1 VPISKVL
8 VDKGFLKL
16 RTSSN
21 HRNPKR
27 HKGFMD
33 FVHRQLFPTV
43 MGVTF
48 LSEKNFK
55 KFWNFPKNR
64 LSELL

>member
-1 VPISKVL
+1 
-8 VDKGFLKL
+8 
-16 RTSSN
+16 
-21 HRNPKR
+21 
-27 HKGFMD
+27 MD

-55 KFWNFPKNR
+55 KIWNFPKNR